1 MRYLTTNTN
10 LTAESL
16 KEARLLLDLNLKKCT
31 ICYEFKELRE
41 FPTASKSLGGVGSM
55 CKCCA
60 SEQQKEYRSQN
71 KSNLLFR
78 LNRAILKKQRHETHI
93 CWIADKSAHQAA
105 AHLLGKYGLLSDADS
120 RMARAIFMNN
130 RPERLNKLREQDTA
144 RSAARAAAK
153 EARTLATAARVANR
167 ESEKQAAKLARQSG
181 LPPAIDN
188 LTDEVIEDIIYSRL
202 RYHLKKKHRQLK
214 IAGCAFTKQ
223 NFTDKVGYSLFEL
236 RDHLTE
242 RMPCGKTWV
251 DVATGELHIEHVIP
265 GAAFDLSTTAGVRNC
280 YAISNLTLLPAY
292 DNSSKGGKSDKST
305 VAHFRND
312 TESAQLF
319 GLCE

>member
-1 MRYLTTNTN
+1 
-10 LTAESL
+10 
-16 KEARLLLDLNLKKCT
+16 
-31 ICYEFKELRE
+31 
-41 FPTASKSLGGVGSM
+41 M
-55 CKCCA
+55 CKRCA
-60 SEQQKEYRSQN
+60 SEQQKESRSN
-71 KSNLLFR
+71 RKYNLLFR

-120 RMARAIFMNN
+120 RKARSIFMNN
-130 RPERLNKLREQDTA
+130 RPERLNKLQEIENT
-144 RSAARAAAK
+144 RAAAK
-153 EARTLATAARVANR
+153 EARVLVTSARVANR

-181 LPPAIDN
+181 LPPAIDD
-188 LTDEVIEDIIYSRL
+188 LTDEVIEDIIYARL

-214 IAGCAFTKQ
+214 ITGCSFTKQ